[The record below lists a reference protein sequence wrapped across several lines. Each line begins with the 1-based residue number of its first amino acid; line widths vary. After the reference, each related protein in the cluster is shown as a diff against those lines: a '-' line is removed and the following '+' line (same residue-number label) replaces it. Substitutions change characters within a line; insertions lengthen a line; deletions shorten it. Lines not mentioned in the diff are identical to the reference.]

1 MVHKPEYDMDNEL
14 IWAQL
19 QTVGSRL
26 VNISSFYSLRNPK
39 ATDVWVGGDFNVT
52 DTDCTTPA
60 VKSYAN
66 KTSLCQQLFDVCTD
80 HSL

>member
-1 MVHKPEYDMDNEL
+1 MDNEL

-39 ATDVWVGGDFNVT
+39 ATDVWVGGDFKVI
-52 DTDCTTPA
+52 DTDCTTPT